1 MLLCCRKNENGMC
14 RRLFQSLEEGI
25 ESGLAKHMN
34 LVHDE
39 DAVLANLR
47 GDVNLVYKHLDVVHT
62 VVGGRIKFM
71 DAI

>member
-1 MLLCCRKNENGMC
+1 
-14 RRLFQSLEEGI
+14 
-25 ESGLAKHMN
+25 MN